1 MKFIFVILLFPIQ
14 LFAQNIS
21 GVWKGHLYN
30 DTTKQFMP
38 YELAIDD
45 DNGKLNGYSY
55 TIFMIDSIK
64 MVGVKTVKI
73 KNRDEL
79 FFVEDEKLIYNN
91 YIEPPAKGVRM
102 FSILSYSK
110 SDSAEILSGSWNTN
124 ATNEY
129 SPLTGTISLEKKK
142 PVKDIAIIGKLDEIG
157 LINKLSFINIDRFN
171 KEKNREKTLVAVN
184 TIPPEQ
190 QQFPAAKKDE
200 KMVAATDQK
209 QNERKDIAAKPEE
222 KNNKKASVAEN
233 NIPPKQQQFPTAKKD
248 EKIIAAVDQK
258 RNERKDI
265 VAKPGEKNNKKTSV
279 AIDSIPPK
287 QQQSSAVKK
296 DEKMI
301 AAVDQKQNG
310 KNDVITKDQATAAS
324 PKNKRPPGEG
334 KIAQKS
340 SLPVDNKP
348 VAQKIP
354 ESSKNKNLP
363 ENKIEDAGE
372 PLQQEKD
379 LSKTKENIVEKS
391 LPPITGKVP
400 SGVEKPAINEVAA
413 VTKIPVTPPAAQIA
427 SRKIETIRTVEIVND
442 SLVLSLFD
450 NGVIDGDTVT
460 VLVNGNVVWP
470 MVGLL
475 ERSANKTIY
484 LTPEMGDSISV
495 VMYAESLGSI
505 PPNTGLLV
513 IRDGNTNHEIRFSGD
528 LKKNSAII
536 LKRKKVE

>member
-1 MKFIFVILLFPIQ
+1 MKFIFVILLFPVQ

-21 GVWKGHLYN
+21 GVWKGNLYN

-55 TIFMIDSIK
+55 TIFLIDTVKNI
-64 MVGVKTVKI
+64 GIKTVKI
-73 KNRDEL
+73 RNRNEL
-79 FFVEDEKLIYNN
+79 FFVEDEKLVYNN

-110 SDSAEILSGSWNTN
+110 KDTAEILSGSWNTN
-124 ATNEY
+124 ATKEY
-129 SPLTGTISLEKKK
+129 SPLTGSILLEKKK
-142 PVKDIAIIGKLDEIG
+142 PVPEIAIIEKLDEIG
-157 LINKLSFINIDRFN
+157 LISKLSFINIDRFN

-184 TIPPEQ
+184 DISPKEQHSPP
-190 QQFPAAKKDE
+190 A
-200 KMVAATDQK
+200 
-209 QNERKDIAAKPEE
+209 
-222 KNNKKASVAEN
+222 
-233 NIPPKQQQFPTAKKD
+233 
-248 EKIIAAVDQK
+248 
-258 RNERKDI
+258 
-265 VAKPGEKNNKKTSV
+265 
-279 AIDSIPPK
+279 
-287 QQQSSAVKK
+287 KK

-301 AAVDQKQNG
+301 AVVDQKQNEN
-310 KNDVITKDQATAAS
+310 KNPAQKNNEKTSVAVNGIPQKEQQSLPAKKNEIASVDQNQKNEVA
-324 PKNKRPPGEG
+324 PKNKVVITSPKDKKPLEEE
-334 KIAQKS
+334 KTSEKSLIAIN
-340 SLPVDNKP
+340 NKP

-354 ESSKNKNLP
+354 ETSKNIS
-363 ENKIEDAGE
+363 ENKIENR
-372 PLQQEKD
+372 EKPQPKD
-379 LSKTKENIVEKS
+379 KENIVERS
-391 LPPITGKVP
+391 LPAIKEKVP
-400 SGVEKPAINEVAA
+400 SGLEKPAINEVPA
-413 VTKIPVTPPAAQIA
+413 VIKIPVNPPAAQIA
-427 SRKIETIRTVEIVND
+427 SRKIETIRTVEIMND

-475 ERSANKTIY
+475 EKSANKTIY